1 MDALDFILIAIALVA
16 AVHGWRVGAVIQ
28 LFSFIGFLSGLA
40 LGSYVIAAVD
50 NHVSG
55 GTDKTIIAVLILFLS
70 SLLLSAIGK
79 RIGIYLSAIID
90 KSSVVSTVDS
100 VLGSTVA
107 VIGTLVVCWL
117 VASILVQTS
126 ISVLTDQIS
135 GSQIMNEVE
144 SVMPPVPNQ
153 FAALDRYLVRNG
165 FPQVLVNV
173 LPQPTGPLVLPSSK
187 VTHHLVGKYA
197 DSTFK
202 IIARGCPG
210 VVIEGS
216 GFAVKDGLIITNAHV
231 VAGTKTIF
239 VKPFGASPIL
249 ARPILFDPRFDL
261 AILLPLSHISAKPLA
276 IDPDVVERGQPAVV
290 LGHPGGGPL
299 TYGPAAVE
307 SRFVAQGRDI
317 YDNAIVDRVVYELEA
332 VVKQGDSGGPLIG
345 PNGKVLG
352 VVFSRS
358 TTNNT
363 IGYALASPKVLA
375 KVNLA
380 AKELAADPTLSADTQ
395 NCID

>member
-1 MDALDFILIAIALVA
+1 MVVIALFA
-16 AVHGWRVGAVIQ
+16 AIHGWRVGAVIQ

-50 NHVSG
+50 NHIAG
-55 GTDKTIIAVLILFLS
+55 GIAKTLIAVAILFLV

-79 RIGIYLSAIID
+79 RIGLYLAAIID
-90 KSSVVSTVDS
+90 KSKSVSTVDS
-100 VLGSTVA
+100 LVGSGVA
-107 VIGTLVVCWL
+107 VAGTLVVCWL

-126 ISVLTDQIS
+126 ITALTEQIS
-135 GSQIMNEVE
+135 GSRIMSDVE

-153 FAALDRYLVRNG
+153 FAAIDRYLVRNG

-173 LPQPTGPLVLPSSK
+173 LPQPTGPLVLPNRQI
-187 VTHHLVGKYA
+187 TDRLVNKYA
-197 DSTFK
+197 ASTFK

-216 GFAVKDGLIITNAHV
+216 GFEVKDGLIVTNAHV
-231 VAGTKTIF
+231 IAGTDSIF
-239 VKPFGASPIL
+239 VESFNH
-249 ARPILFDPRFDL
+249 RPIPVRPVLFDPKFDL
-261 AILLPLSHISAKPLA
+261 AILVPMVPISVKPLVL
-276 IDPDVVERGQPAVV
+276 DPNEVERGQPAVV

-332 VVKQGDSGGPLIG
+332 VIKQGDSGGPLIG
-345 PNGKVLG
+345 PAGDVLG

-358 TTNNT
+358 TANNT

-380 AKELAADPTLSADTQ
+380 VRELAANPALSVGTQ
-395 NCID
+395 SCID